1 MNWNFFATLYT
12 GINSPIQDFV
22 GVVIA
27 AVTGYV
33 TPILRV
39 LIVVYV
45 AGMAT
50 IATLNPSQDPVTNW
64 LRYLIRAALV
74 YFIVSSA
81 ANFNQ
86 YFGTLFLTT
95 LPTEIGNAISGA
107 AGTHSVTGGAFDTVW
122 NKAWTAG
129 LVVYKNLPWSIKG
142 MALEFLVV
150 LYWLVAIATIG
161 VGFLIFLSAHVMLVL
176 VIAVG
181 PLCISCF
188 LFPSSRRFFDGWI
201 GTSVALVLT
210 QILSIVL
217 LSLLIDT
224 EDATIAQIAADNA
237 GGNEI
242 AQLQLLLYGVVM
254 FIMCALLASQLPGIA
269 VGIAGGVHQQVS
281 VYSQAVYGTAS
292 RVGRS
297 AAAKAGSAV
306 SGTARAIGSAG
317 TIRSRVFGP
326 AGRSISGS
334 S

>member
-12 GINSPIQDFV
+12 GINSPVQDFV
-22 GVVIA
+22 GVVIG
-27 AVTGYV
+27 AVTGHL
-33 TPILRV
+33 TPILRA

-45 AGMAT
+45 AGMAM
-50 IATLNPSQDPVTNW
+50 IAAFNPSQEPLTNW
-64 LRYLIRAALV
+64 LRYLVRAALV

-86 YFGTLFLTT
+86 YLGTLFLTT

-107 AGTHSVTGGAFDTVW
+107 AGTHMVTGGAFDSVW
-122 NKAWTAG
+122 NKAWMAG

-142 MALEFLVV
+142 MALDLLVV
-150 LYWLVAIATIG
+150 LYWFVAITTIG
-161 VGFLIFLSAHVMLVL
+161 IGFLIFLSSHVMLAL

-181 PLCISCF
+181 PLFVCCF
-188 LFPSSRRFFDGWI
+188 MFPSSRRFFDGWV

-210 QILSIVL
+210 QILSITL
-217 LSLLIDT
+217 LSLLTDT
-224 EDATIAQIAADNA
+224 ENATIAQIAADNA

-254 FIMCALLASQLPGIA
+254 FIMCAMLAAQLPGIA
-269 VGIAGGVHQQVS
+269 TGIAGGVHQQVS
-281 VYSQAVYGTAS
+281 VYSQAIYGSAS
-292 RVGRS
+292 QMGRS
-297 AAAKAGSAV
+297 AAAKTGNTV
-306 SGTARAIGSAG
+306 RAIGNVGSVH
-317 TIRSRVFGP
+317 SRVFGP

>member
-1 MNWNFFATLYT
+1 
-12 GINSPIQDFV
+12 
-22 GVVIA
+22 
-27 AVTGYV
+27 
-33 TPILRV
+33 
-39 LIVVYV
+39 
-45 AGMAT
+45 
-50 IATLNPSQDPVTNW
+50 VTNW

-176 VIAVG
+176 VIAIG
-181 PLCISCF
+181 PLCICCF

-224 EDATIAQIAADNA
+224 ENATIAQIAADNA

-269 VGIAGGVHQQVS
+269 TGIAGGVHQQVS
-281 VYSQAVYGTAS
+281 VYSQAIYGS
-292 RVGRS
+292 VGQFGRS
-297 AAAKAGSAV
+297 AFATAGSAV

-317 TIRSRVFGP
+317 TVRSRVFGP

>member
-50 IATLNPSQDPVTNW
+50 IATLNPSQEPVTNW
-64 LRYLIRAALV
+64 LRHLIRAALV

-81 ANFNQ
+81 ANFDQ

-107 AGTHSVTGGAFDTVW
+107 AGTHSITGGAFDTVW

-181 PLCISCF
+181 PLCICCF

-224 EDATIAQIAADNA
+224 ENATIAQIASDNA

-269 VGIAGGVHQQVS
+269 TGIAGGVHQQVS
-281 VYSQAVYGTAS
+281 VYSQAIYGS
-292 RVGRS
+292 VGQIGRG
-297 AAAKAGSAV
+297 AAATAGSAV